1 MISVYMI
8 NKGSELWGKKW
19 RGVVLWNLKDGPLR
33 FSQLKAMMLDCS
45 VKVLTETLKDLE
57 SNQLI
62 LREVFSE
69 SMPIKVV
76 YSLHPDF
83 AVFYEPMLLYRKA
96 LLEFFNTRRHHL
108 SPEVITL
115 LEEELLSG
123 E

>member
-19 RGVVLWNLKDGPLR
+19 RRVVLWNLKDGPLR

-62 LREVFSE
+62 LRQVFSE
-69 SMPIKVV
+69 SMPIKVI

-83 AVFYEPMLLYRKA
+83 AVFYE
-96 LLEFFNTRRHHL
+96 T
-108 SPEVITL
+108 EVRN
-115 LEEELLSG
+115 
-123 E
+123 

>member
-33 FSQLKAMMLDCS
+33 FSQLKTMMLDCS

-62 LREVFSE
+62 QREVFSE
-69 SMPIKVV
+69 SMPIKVI
-76 YSLHPDF
+76 YSLHPDV
-83 AVFYEPMLLYRKA
+83 AVFYEPMMLYRKA

>member
-33 FSQLKAMMLDCS
+33 FSQLKTMMLDCS
-45 VKVLTETLKDLE
+45 VKVLTETLKELE

-62 LREVFSE
+62 HREVISD
-69 SMPIKVV
+69 SIPVKVI
-76 YSLHPDF
+76 YSTHPDF
-83 AVFYEPMLLYRKA
+83 AVFYEPMLMYRKA
-96 LLEFFNTRRHHL
+96 LLEFFNVRREHL
-108 SPEVITL
+108 SPEVIML
-115 LEEELLSG
+115 LEEELLTG

>member
-1 MISVYMI
+1 MLSAYLI
-8 NKGSELWGKKW
+8 NKGAELWGKKW
-19 RGVVLWNLKDGPLR
+19 RGAVLWHLKDGPLR

-57 SNQLI
+57 STGLI
-62 LREVFSE
+62 DRTVYSK

-76 YSLHPDF
+76 YSLHSDTVPLIDSQI
-83 AVFYEPMLLYRKA
+83 VYRKA
-96 LLEFFNTRRHHL
+96 LVEYFNKRREHL
-108 SPEVITL
+108 TPEVTTL

>member
-1 MISVYMI
+1 MI
-8 NKGSELWGKKW
+8 NKGAELWGKKW

-62 LREVFSE
+62 HREVITDSI
-69 SMPIKVV
+69 PVKVI
-76 YSLHPDF
+76 YSIHPDF
-83 AVFYEPMLLYRKA
+83 AVFDESMLMYRKA
-96 LLEFFNTRRHHL
+96 LLEFFNVRREHL
-108 SPEVITL
+108 TPEVIKL
-115 LEEELLSG
+115 LEEELLTG

>member
-62 LREVFSE
+62 HREVITDSI
-69 SMPIKVV
+69 PVKVI
-76 YSLHPDF
+76 YSIHPDF
-83 AVFYEPMLLYRKA
+83 AVFYEPMLMYRKA
-96 LLEFFNTRRHHL
+96 LLEFFNVRREHL
-108 SPEVITL
+108 SPEVIKL
-115 LEEELLSG
+115 LEEELLTG

>member
-62 LREVFSE
+62 QREVITDSI
-69 SMPIKVV
+69 PVKVI
-76 YSLHPDF
+76 YSIHPDF
-83 AVFYEPMLLYRKA
+83 AVFYEPMLMYRKA
-96 LLEFFNTRRHHL
+96 LLEFFNVRREHL
-108 SPEVITL
+108 SPEVIKL
-115 LEEELLSG
+115 LEEELLTG